1 MFSGAPEW
9 KVDTDPANN
18 DYLKTPLEN
27 SELKLSCPAR
37 GKPRPDTLWYKDGE
51 PYSSASERVS
61 SRSFSEG
68 QSSLDQQLHMSR
80 LKSNVTN
87 VAYIKKQGSSVR
99 IKTSCWCKYIN
110 IIGKQQALSL
120 EVTCNFK
127 LYLRIGRTSVK
138 PSWKIWIFMINYRCL
153 HTGVP
158 SNTG

>member
-1 MFSGAPEW
+1 MLKIIFIHLKVLLFLRFIIYHLSIILKNKYLSLLFIIYHIPFISYHLSHTIYQLFFIIMFSGAPEW

-61 SRSFSEG
+61 SRSFSDG

-87 VAYIKKQGSSVR
+87 VAY
-99 IKTSCWCKYIN
+99 
-110 IIGKQQALSL
+110 
-120 EVTCNFK
+120 
-127 LYLRIGRTSVK
+127 VK
-138 PSWKIWIFMINYRCL
+138 NK
-153 HTGVP
+153 VAV
-158 SNTG
+158 